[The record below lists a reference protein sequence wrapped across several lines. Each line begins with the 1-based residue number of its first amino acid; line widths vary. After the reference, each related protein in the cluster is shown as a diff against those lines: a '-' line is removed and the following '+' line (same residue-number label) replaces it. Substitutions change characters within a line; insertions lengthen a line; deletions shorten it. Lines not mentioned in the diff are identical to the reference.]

1 MKIILILIFVSLNIF
16 AQNAGLEY
24 ITVSGD
30 SLVGKVLNGEAVREV
45 YGNVVLTQGN
55 IIITCKKAIQFILRN
70 DAELIGNVNVVQE
83 NLTITTEKGFYY
95 GNLKKAETKSKV
107 RLDDKKVI
115 LTADIG
121 DYYFDEDRAYF
132 QDNVKLYDTATTLT
146 SSILNYYKDQNRAVA
161 IGNVKII
168 DTENIITADTLEHY
182 RDSRITFASNRV
194 KITNNTNNIVIYG
207 DHLED
212 YAQRKYTVINKN
224 PVFIQV
230 DTSYAIPQDSL
241 SIALESDTASTMVI
255 DTLVI
260 KAMVMESYRDT
271 LNIFEAKDSVEIVR
285 GAFASKN
292 DYTIYYKDEDKI
304 ITKKIGETSIQP
316 KLWYENSQ
324 ITGDSIVIYLRESK
338 IWLIEI
344 NKNSFIHSQH
354 EIYQSRFDQ
363 LSGEKIII
371 DFVDGAIDK
380 TEILGSVYSIYYLYE
395 EDTPNGL
402 TKSSAQSA
410 EIRFSDNLVSEVR
423 LFGSTT
429 SDYYPEN
436 MVEGKEATYLLP
448 QFVLFA
454 NRPNKSNLLQFITH
468 DMKEKIKNDSNQTK
482 Q

>member
-1 MKIILILIFVSLNIF
+1 MKISLILIFASLNIF
-16 AQNAGLEY
+16 AQNAGPEY

-30 SLVGKVLNGEAVREV
+30 SLVGKVLNGEAIREV
-45 YGNVVLTQGN
+45 YGNVILTQGN

-70 DAELIGNVNVVQE
+70 DAELIGNVVVVQE
-83 NLTITTEKGFYY
+83 NLTITTERGFYF

-121 DYYFDEDRAYF
+121 DYYFNEDRAYF
-132 QDNVKLYDTATTLT
+132 QDNVMLFDTTSTLT
-146 SSILNYYKDQNRAVA
+146 SNVLNYYKNQNRAVA
-161 IGNVKII
+161 TGKVKII
-168 DTENIITADTLEHY
+168 DSENIITADTLEHY

-212 YAQRKYTVINKN
+212 YAKKKYTVINKN
-224 PVFIQV
+224 PIFIQV
-230 DTSYAIPQDSL
+230 DTSSAIQQDTL
-241 SIALESDTASTMVI
+241 SITVKSDTASSIVI

-260 KAMVMESYRDT
+260 KAMVMESFRDT
-271 LNIFEAKDSVEIVR
+271 SNIFEAKDSVEIVR

-304 ITKKIGETSIQP
+304 ITKKISETGIQP

-324 ITGDSIVIYLRESK
+324 ITGDSIIVYLRESK
-338 IWLIEI
+338 IRLIEI

-380 TEILGSVYSIYYLYE
+380 TEIIGSVYSIYYLYE
-395 EDTPNGL
+395 EDTS
-402 TKSSAQSA
+402 KR
-410 EIRFSDNLVSEVR
+410 I
-423 LFGSTT
+423 
-429 SDYYPEN
+429 
-436 MVEGKEATYLLP
+436 
-448 QFVLFA
+448 
-454 NRPNKSNLLQFITH
+454 NKVIGTVCRN
-468 DMKEKIKNDSNQTK
+468 KIQR
-482 Q
+482 